1 VGKIVL
7 KKRTRLWV
15 LVGIPVLATV
25 GIGAVVLPGL
35 TSAATTDTAAA
46 SVDKDVALVGEPVTY
61 TSVNPCTVNCALT
74 WYRPDIGLTRF
85 GGVIV
90 GRGET
95 MTLTFDA
102 AGTYPVVLDLAEH
115 CDGTTRLVCHSA
127 ALVYVTI
134 NDPAAPPVDPVPPA
148 DTTPPVVDPVP
159 PVDTVPPVVDP
170 VPPPVDTVPPVVDPV
185 PPPVDTVPPVVDPVP
200 PPVDTT
206 PPVVDPVPPVDTPPA
221 DVPPPVVV
229 PALVAPDDLTISLV
243 ASRIRLTWSDVTG
256 TASSLT
262 IERCRGAGCTSFRP
276 IAFLDLT
283 TVSFIE
289 SRSLR
294 GGTEE
299 YSYRLVVSDGTGTA
313 YSNVASVVVRR

>member
-25 GIGAVVLPGL
+25 GIGAMVLPGL

-170 VPPPVDTVPPVVDPV
+170 VPPPVDT
-185 PPPVDTVPPVVDPVP
+185 TPPVVDPVP

-256 TASSLT
+256 TATSLT

>member
-1 VGKIVL
+1 ML

-25 GIGAVVLPGL
+25 GIGAMVLPGL

-170 VPPPVDTVPPVVDPV
+170 VPPPVDT
-185 PPPVDTVPPVVDPVP
+185 
-200 PPVDTT
+200 T

-256 TASSLT
+256 TATSLT

>member
-1 VGKIVL
+1 ML

-25 GIGAVVLPGL
+25 GIGAMVLPGL

-90 GRGET
+90 GQGPT
-95 MTLTFDA
+95 VTLTFDA

-170 VPPPVDTVPPVVDPV
+170 VPPPVDT
-185 PPPVDTVPPVVDPVP
+185 
-200 PPVDTT
+200 
-206 PPVVDPVPPVDTPPA
+206 PPA

-256 TASSLT
+256 TATSLT

-276 IAFLDLT
+276 IAFLDLS

>member
-1 VGKIVL
+1 ML

-25 GIGAVVLPGL
+25 GIGAMVLPGL

-170 VPPPVDTVPPVVDPV
+170 VPPPVDTA
-185 PPPVDTVPPVVDPVP
+185 PPVVDPVP

-256 TASSLT
+256 TATSLT

>member
-1 VGKIVL
+1 
-7 KKRTRLWV
+7 
-15 LVGIPVLATV
+15 
-25 GIGAVVLPGL
+25 
-35 TSAATTDTAAA
+35 
-46 SVDKDVALVGEPVTY
+46 
-61 TSVNPCTVNCALT
+61 
-74 WYRPDIGLTRF
+74 
-85 GGVIV
+85 
-90 GRGET
+90 
-95 MTLTFDA
+95 
-102 AGTYPVVLDLAEH
+102 
-115 CDGTTRLVCHSA
+115 
-127 ALVYVTI
+127 VYVTI

-148 DTTPPVVDPVP
+148 DTTPPVVDPV
-159 PVDTVPPVVDP
+159 
-170 VPPPVDTVPPVVDPV
+170 
-185 PPPVDTVPPVVDPVP
+185 PPVDTVPPVVDPVP

-256 TASSLT
+256 TATSLT